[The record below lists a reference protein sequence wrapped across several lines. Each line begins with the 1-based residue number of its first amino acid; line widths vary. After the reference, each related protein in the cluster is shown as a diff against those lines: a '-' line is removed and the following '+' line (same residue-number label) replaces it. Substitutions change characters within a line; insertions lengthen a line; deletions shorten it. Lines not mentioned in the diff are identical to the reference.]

1 MPSISLIEPCGRYL
15 SFDER
20 EELALG
26 IAAQESVRSIARRL
40 RRSASTF
47 TRELH
52 RHGIQTGP
60 NAWRYVASTAHR
72 RAQETARRPKERKVE
87 THPRLR
93 EFLVDQMGG
102 QHKLSPEQASRA
114 LVRDFP
120 DDVLMRISPEA
131 IYHSLYVQGRGSLRT
146 ELAGALRTGRA
157 VRRPQRS
164 GPKTSRGFQIKDK
177 VMISDRPAE
186 IEDRAV
192 PGHWEGDLVVGKNSA
207 SVVGTLV
214 ERNTRFVI
222 LLKLADGKAETVRD
236 AIAARILTLPAALR
250 RSLTWDQGAEL
261 AEHVQLK
268 LDTGLDIYF
277 CDPKS
282 PWQRGSN
289 ENTNGLLRQYLPKG
303 TSLRGYSQ
311 ADLDDIAFGLNG
323 RLRKTLDW
331 RTPAEAMAE
340 LLSAAS

>member
-1 MPSISLIEPCGRYL
+1 
-15 SFDER
+15 
-20 EELALG
+20 
-26 IAAQESVRSIARRL
+26 
-40 RRSASTF
+40 
-47 TRELH
+47 
-52 RHGIQTGP
+52 
-60 NAWRYVASTAHR
+60 
-72 RAQETARRPKERKVE
+72 
-87 THPRLR
+87 
-93 EFLVDQMGG
+93 
-102 QHKLSPEQASRA
+102 
-114 LVRDFP
+114 
-120 DDVLMRISPEA
+120 
-131 IYHSLYVQGRGSLRT
+131 
-146 ELAGALRTGRA
+146 LRTGRA

-214 ERNTRFVI
+214 ERNTRYVI